1 MKTKLLALVLL
12 ITIVIIV
19 IAVILLHPTRALLTV
34 DYKNRTSLTV
44 MPPLFF
50 GAGGVGT
57 TMSYA
62 EGIKEITSIN
72 LLGNRIFVQVNSIYA
87 TSTSQPNYS
96 ALDGQLER
104 ATRDGLRPIVVIQGT
119 PPDLGPSQCSM
130 PQPLDSWVKIA
141 TEVVKHIEQRIPN
154 KASYEVWNEPDAQNS
169 FCDPNALNDYL
180 TLYAAA
186 AKAFKEAAPTALI
199 GGPTLAAPGPNMA
212 TWIPAFLS
220 SAGAPYV
227 DFVSFHVYITGQW
240 DIDQGMDWSYLY
252 NVTQSPTKGLGYYY
266 RTFESYVRKGNQPNA
281 ATTPIYITEYNVN
294 HIYNSNCCQNSP
306 VYGPLWNATVITDFM
321 NSVNEGATMPPSRIS
336 YFNASDAA
344 GYFCVLGTLT
354 DSMDCKYPGSSGTS
368 YQRYPQ
374 FAAYEMFT
382 STAFLNLET
391 TGANVVATPIVPDGL
406 IATAFY
412 TPTADSI
419 VIVNPTKK
427 GYPAAQVNLQNTG
440 LQSMAGERYMLTGGM
455 LLKTPQPIQA
465 IAKGSVSTLVNIPP
479 YSTVSISLVQP

>member
-44 MPPLFF
+44 MQPLFF
-50 GAGGVGT
+50 GAGGIGT

-154 KASYEVWNEPDAQNS
+154 RASYEVWNEPDAQNS

-199 GGPTLAAPGPNMA
+199 GGPTLAAPGPNTA

-220 SAGAPYV
+220 GATAPYV
-227 DFVSFHVYITGQW
+227 DFVSFHLYITGTPNLPGMTW
-240 DIDQGMDWSYLY
+240 DDLY
-252 NVTQSPTKGLGYYY
+252 NASANPNGGLSYYY
-266 RTFESYVRKGNQPNA
+266 RNLESYVRKGSQPNA
-281 ATTPIYITEYNVN
+281 ATTPIYITEYNAN
-294 HIYNSNCCQNSP
+294 YAYEPNCCQNDP
-306 VYGPLWNATVITDFM
+306 VYGPLWNTAAVVFWL
-321 NSVNEGATMPPSRIS
+321 NAVNDGAKLLPARIS
-336 YFNASDAA
+336 YFNASDSKS
-344 GYFCVLGTLT
+344 YFCLLGTLT
-354 DSMDCKYPGSSGTS
+354 DSMDCKYPGSSGTT

-406 IATAFY
+406 IAAAFY
-412 TPTADSI
+412 TPTADSV

-427 GYPAAQVNLQNTG
+427 GYPAAQINLQNTG

-455 LLKTPQPIQA
+455 LLRTPQPIQA

-479 YSTVSISLVQP
+479 YSTVTISLVQP